1 MEPDINKISPDRKK
15 IYEQSKLI
23 VIKVGSSLLV
33 EDKLGAIKKE
43 WFASF
48 IDDVI
53 DLRKKGKTVIIV
65 SSGAINLGRKILNLK
80 DNELTLEQEQAAAS
94 VGQIELSKEYQ
105 EHFKLKGLICSQV
118 LITLDDFT
126 NRRRYLNCK
135 STFKT
140 LLKFGVIPIVNEN
153 DTVATD
159 EIRYG
164 DNDRLAARVA
174 QMSSSDLLILLSDI
188 DGLYDKN
195 PHLSEKANHI
205 PKVKEIN
212 DDILKMAGSSHY
224 KFSSGGMITKLEA
237 AKISSL
243 SGCKMIICNGEEKHA
258 ILELAKKRKYTIFE
272 VKDTPLSARKKW
284 IAAGLNF
291 SGRVTVDEGASK
303 ALKNGS
309 SLLPAGVIKV
319 DGSFEKGDLIEIF
332 SHNGIKI
339 ASGLTSYNSQ
349 EIVIIAGKKTYDIE
363 TLLGYVGRDELIHR
377 DDLVLG
383 K

>member
-1 MEPDINKISPDRKK
+1 MEPDINKISPDREK

-164 DNDRLAARVA
+164 DNDRLAAQVA
-174 QMSSSDLLILLSDI
+174 SICECDLLILLSDI
-188 DGLYDKN
+188 DGLYTEPPKKSKN
-195 PHLSEKANHI
+195 AVHI
-205 PKVKEIN
+205 PFISEITDEIEIMAEGPEN
-212 DDILKMAGSSHY
+212 DFSH
-224 KFSSGGMITKLEA
+224 GGMKTKIEA
-237 AKISSL
+237 AKVTTSIGCNLVIADGQKRNPISNISK
-243 SGCKMIICNGEEKHA
+243 SKSTWF
-258 ILELAKKRKYTIFE
+258 LASQS
-272 VKDTPLSARKKW
+272 VKAARKKW
-284 IAAGLNF
+284 ILNMKSLGEIIIDF
-291 SGRVTVDEGASK
+291 KAEK
-303 ALKNGS
+303 ALKSGK
-309 SLLPAGVIKV
+309 SLLPVGAIKCIGQFSRGDV
-319 DGSFEKGDLIEIF
+319 VTIKGE
-332 SHNGIKI
+332 HG
-339 ASGLTSYNSQ
+339 Q
-349 EIVIIAGKKTYDIE
+349 IIAKGLVSFNQIE
-363 TLLGYVGRDELIHR
+363 TEKILGLKSDHISSVLGYNRKPELIHR
-377 DDLVLG
+377 DNMAFFS
-383 K
+383 

>member
-1 MEPDINKISPDRKK
+1 MEPNINKISPDKKK

-33 EDKLGAIKKE
+33 EDKLGAIKKD

-65 SSGAINLGRKILNLK
+65 SSGAINLGRKILDLK
-80 DNELTLEQEQAAAS
+80 ENELTLEQEQAAAS

-105 EHFKLKGLICSQV
+105 EHFKLRGLVCSQV

-164 DNDRLAARVA
+164 DNDRLAAQVA
-174 QMSSSDLLILLSDI
+174 SICECDLLILLSDI
-188 DGLYDKN
+188 DGLYTEPPKKSKN
-195 PHLSEKANHI
+195 AKHI
-205 PKVKEIN
+205 PFISEITDEIELMAEGPEN
-212 DDILKMAGSSHY
+212 DFSH
-224 KFSSGGMITKLEA
+224 GGMKTKIEA
-237 AKISSL
+237 AKVTTSV
-243 SGCKMIICNGEEKHA
+243 GCNLIIADGQKRNPIGK
-258 ILELAKKRKYTIFE
+258 IFKSKSTWFLASQS
-272 VKDTPLSARKKW
+272 VKAARKKW
-284 IAAGLNF
+284 ILNMKSIGEIIIDF
-291 SGRVTVDEGASK
+291 KAEK
-303 ALKNGS
+303 ALKSGN
-309 SLLPAGVIKV
+309 SLLPVGAIKCAGQFSRGDVVTIKGE
-319 DGSFEKGDLIEIF
+319 DGQVVAKGLVSF
-332 SHNGIKI
+332 
-339 ASGLTSYNSQ
+339 SQ
-349 EIVIIAGKKTYDIE
+349 IE
-363 TLLGYVGRDELIHR
+363 TKKILGLKSDDISGVLGYNRKPELIHR
-377 DDLVLG
+377 DNMAFFG
-383 K
+383 

>member
-1 MEPDINKISPDRKK
+1 MEPDINKISPDREK

-80 DNELTLEQEQAAAS
+80 ENELTLEQEQAAAS

-105 EHFKLKGLICSQV
+105 EQFKLKGLICSQV

-164 DNDRLAARVA
+164 DNDRLAAQVA
-174 QMSSSDLLILLSDI
+174 SICECDLLILLSDI
-188 DGLYDKN
+188 DGLYTEPPKKSKN
-195 PHLSEKANHI
+195 AVHI
-205 PKVKEIN
+205 PFISEITDEIEIMAEGPEN
-212 DDILKMAGSSHY
+212 DFSH
-224 KFSSGGMITKLEA
+224 GGMKTKIEA
-237 AKISSL
+237 AKVTTSIGCNLVIADGQKRNPISNISK
-243 SGCKMIICNGEEKHA
+243 SKSTWF
-258 ILELAKKRKYTIFE
+258 LASQS
-272 VKDTPLSARKKW
+272 VKAARKKW
-284 IAAGLNF
+284 ILNMKSLGEIIIDF
-291 SGRVTVDEGASK
+291 KAEK
-303 ALKNGS
+303 ALKAGN
-309 SLLPAGVIKV
+309 SLLPVGAIKCIGQFSRGDV
-319 DGSFEKGDLIEIF
+319 VTIKGE
-332 SHNGIKI
+332 HG
-339 ASGLTSYNSQ
+339 Q
-349 EIVIIAGKKTYDIE
+349 IIAKGLVSFNQIE
-363 TLLGYVGRDELIHR
+363 TEKILGLKSDEISSVLGYNRKPELIHR
-377 DDLVLG
+377 DNMAFFS
-383 K
+383 

>member
-1 MEPDINKISPDRKK
+1 MEPNINKISPDKEK

-33 EDKLGAIKKE
+33 EDKLGAIKKD

-65 SSGAINLGRKILNLK
+65 SSGAINLGRKILDLK
-80 DNELTLEQEQAAAS
+80 ENELTLEQEQAAAS

-135 STFKT
+135 STLKT

-164 DNDRLAARVA
+164 DNDRLAAQVA
-174 QMSSSDLLILLSDI
+174 SICDSDLLILLSDI
-188 DGLYDKN
+188 DGLYTESPKKSKN
-195 PHLSEKANHI
+195 AVHI
-205 PKVKEIN
+205 PFINEITEEIELMAEGPEN
-212 DDILKMAGSSHY
+212 D
-224 KFSSGGMITKLEA
+224 FSNGGMKTKIEA
-237 AKISSL
+237 AKVTTSV
-243 SGCKMIICNGEEKHA
+243 GCNLVIANGQNRNPINNIFKMKA
-258 ILELAKKRKYTIFE
+258 TWFLASQS
-272 VKDTPLSARKKW
+272 VKAARKKW
-284 IAAGLNF
+284 ILNMKSLGEIIIDF
-291 SGRVTVDEGASK
+291 KAEK
-303 ALKNGS
+303 ALKSGN
-309 SLLPAGVIKV
+309 SLLPVGATKCIGIFTRGDVVTVKGE
-319 DGSFEKGDLIEIF
+319 DG
-332 SHNGIKI
+332 
-339 ASGLTSYNSQ
+339 Q
-349 EIVIIAGKKTYDIE
+349 IIAKGLVSFNRTE
-363 TLLGYVGRDELIHR
+363 TEKILGFKSEEISGILGYNRKPELIHR
-377 DDLVLG
+377 DNMAFFS
-383 K
+383 